1 MGSAVSSRHAEVGLT
16 QDVVLLPTYNE
27 RENFEDIVAA
37 IFAALPDA
45 HVLVVDDNSPDG
57 TGQLADALAAR
68 DDRVRVVHRQTKEG
82 LGRALVHG
90 FTVALA
96 GPYQRIFTMD
106 ADFSHDPKYLPELR
120 KATESADV
128 AVGARYVRG
137 GGVVGWGP
145 MRQIVSR
152 GGNFYARTVL
162 GVPYHDL
169 TGNYR
174 CWRRAT
180 LERIALD
187 TLRSDGY
194 VFQIEVLYRAFRSGA
209 RVREVPILFRDRTR
223 GKSKMTRRIVME
235 AWPRV
240 LELRWRALTG
250 RL

>member
-1 MGSAVSSRHAEVGLT
+1 M
-16 QDVVLLPTYNE
+16 
-27 RENFEDIVAA
+27 
-37 IFAALPDA
+37 
-45 HVLVVDDNSPDG
+45 LVVDDNSPDG
-57 TGQLADALAAR
+57 TGALADALASR
-68 DDRVRVVHRQTKEG
+68 DARVRVSHREAKQG

-90 FTVALA
+90 FRVALE
-96 GPYQRIFTMD
+96 GPYERIFTMD
-106 ADFSHDPKYLPELR
+106 ADFSHDPVYLPALR
-120 KATESADV
+120 AATDAADL
-128 AVGARYVRG
+128 AFGSRYVKG

-145 MRQIVSR
+145 LRQIISR
-152 GGNFYARTVL
+152 GGNLYARTIL

-169 TGNYR
+169 TGNFR

-194 VFQIEVLYRAFRSGA
+194 VFQIEVLYRAFRTGA
-209 RVREVPILFRDRTR
+209 RISEVPIVFRDRTLGR
-223 GKSKMTRRIVME
+223 SKMTRRIVME